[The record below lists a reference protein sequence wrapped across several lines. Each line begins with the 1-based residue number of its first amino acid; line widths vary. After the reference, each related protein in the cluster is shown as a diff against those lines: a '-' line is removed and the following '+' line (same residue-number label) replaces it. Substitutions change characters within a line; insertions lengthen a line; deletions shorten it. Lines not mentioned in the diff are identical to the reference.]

1 MTRRPPAHRLLLWC
15 AMVAALGASWS
26 HVLRAFA
33 QLERSGPP
41 AWLDAIGPWSAV
53 LAAVGLDAG
62 MLALAW
68 TLAARRRLQ
77 QPSRDLWLTVAAFA
91 ALSGWANADAALGV
105 IIGASPTWSA
115 IRSLDAWTLTRV
127 AVLAAA
133 LPLMALALGRT
144 VEADAELR
152 QIEIDP
158 PATVA
163 AEPAAAVA
171 EPTRRPRRG
180 SAQVAA

>member
-15 AMVAALGASWS
+15 AMIAALGASWS

-68 TLAARRRLQ
+68 TLAARRRLR

-91 ALSGWANADAALGV
+91 VLSGWANADAALGV
-105 IIGASPTWSA
+105 ILGASPTWSA
-115 IRSLDAWTLTRV
+115 VAALDGWTLTRV

-152 QIEIDP
+152 QIEP
-158 PATVA
+158 TA
-163 AEPAAAVA
+163 AVVTAPAAAIA
-171 EPTRRPRRG
+171 EPTRRRSRVAVG
-180 SAQVAA
+180 S